1 MRNKAIGTLFIVSTP
16 IGNLDDITIR
26 AIKTLESVDIILCE
40 DTRRSKKLLNHIA
53 VKSNLKSHHK
63 FNEHKELEKV
73 VEKIILG
80 NNVALITDAGTPG
93 ISDPGFLI
101 IKTCIAKKIKVE
113 CLPGPTALI
122 PGIVLS
128 GLPMEKFI
136 FEGFLPLKK
145 GRSSRLKV
153 LSSENR
159 TMIFYE
165 SPHRLIKTLNDFQS
179 TFGSERKIS
188 VSRELTKIYEETKR
202 GSLKEI
208 IKIFE
213 NKKPKGEF
221 VIVVNGRKN

>member
-1 MRNKAIGTLFIVSTP
+1 MAKLYVVPTP

-40 DTRRSKKLLNHIA
+40 DTRRSKKLLNHIG

-101 IKTCIAKKIKVE
+101 IRTCIAKKIKVE

-145 GRSSRLKV
+145 GISSRLKV